1 MMVFTHL
8 VFLYLVIGVAY
19 GYYVSQDIVPPS
31 EAEITLNIDYNP
43 RLLYPY
49 VILGRYYNAYTDD
62 LRKGEYYFCSCE
74 KESML
79 KMAKAFDNVYQQKAY
94 DKKLEAPILLGVIGL
109 PYLVIL
115 KYCDYDLSEN
125 SVEDLINA
133 IPFKESI
140 CRRCLNVNHA
150 ALAEPFSKAFP
161 YKENK
166 EAEYVFAVN
175 RMIHDGFRVYSD
187 LPYSQLKY
195 HSDKHFDLSLAIGD
209 NLPFLDY
216 VTEDSVPEALFT
228 FFVMNQDTLKNYLYD
243 FAKLNNGDS
252 EAVATASGI
261 LLDANLRSSEEILDF
276 LTDDFDK
283 ETRQA
288 LLEHFPEIERVRD
301 SYKTPVMQS
310 MVGFFYYLIQ
320 MLIEKYA
327 ELESRVGR

>member
-1 MMVFTHL
+1 
-8 VFLYLVIGVAY
+8 
-19 GYYVSQDIVPPS
+19 
-31 EAEITLNIDYNP
+31 
-43 RLLYPY
+43 
-49 VILGRYYNAYTDD
+49 
-62 LRKGEYYFCSCE
+62 
-74 KESML
+74 
-79 KMAKAFDNVYQQKAY
+79 
-94 DKKLEAPILLGVIGL
+94 
-109 PYLVIL
+109 
-115 KYCDYDLSEN
+115 
-125 SVEDLINA
+125 
-133 IPFKESI
+133 
-140 CRRCLNVNHA
+140 
-150 ALAEPFSKAFP
+150 
-161 YKENK
+161 
-166 EAEYVFAVN
+166 
-175 RMIHDGFRVYSD
+175 MIHDGFRVYSD